1 MNPQTPR
8 KLEEPKLVARR
19 LIAGTTDQREQPSIT
34 FNLEENAAAFLVR
47 WRRLHVRALPT
58 AIEIFGNVVHPAGIR
73 EMRIHTGPGYRVY
86 FVQKKQ
92 VILLL
97 LCGGSKASQA
107 RDIARAKKI
116 AQELKDN
123 DNG

>member
-1 MNPQTPR
+1 MYRLQQTDVFASW
-8 KLEEPKLVARR
+8 LVGLR
-19 LIAGTTDQREQPSIT
+19 D
-34 FNLEENAAAFLVR
+34 
-47 WRRLHVRALPT
+47 VRAQARILARLESARLGNLGDCK
-58 AIEIFGNVVHPAGIR
+58 AIGSGIR

-97 LCGGSKASQA
+97 LCGGSKANQT
-107 RDIARAKKI
+107 RDIARAKRI
-116 AQELKDN
+116 AQELKDD

>member
-1 MNPQTPR
+1 MYQLQQTDVFASW
-8 KLEEPKLVARR
+8 LVGLR
-19 LIAGTTDQREQPSIT
+19 D
-34 FNLEENAAAFLVR
+34 
-47 WRRLHVRALPT
+47 VRAQARILARLESARLGNLGDCK
-58 AIEIFGNVVHPAGIR
+58 AIGSGIR

-86 FVQKKQ
+86 FVQKKR

-97 LCGGSKASQA
+97 LCGGSKAGQT

-116 AQELKDN
+116 AQELKDD